1 MFQVGDTVQCQVT
14 SVKVAGNNKRLVEL
28 TTCPEVINKDL
39 PLTALKTGCL
49 VYGAIQS
56 LEEHG
61 CTMDIGLPGIKAFL
75 TNSDQPEGS
84 ERNEGECVWC
94 TVSQQSALEVMSG
107 ETRVIKVTDENVMG
121 SVVSPHMVS
130 SVDCLRPGMRVR
142 ATVEKVLKDGLYV
155 RCVKYKGCVYKTHV
169 PQGLTQYTPGQ
180 EVEGRVLF
188 THPVSKVIS
197 LSLLPGIL
205 DCLQSGQE
213 LFGGLSIG
221 DFVEEAQVM
230 FVDKTNAVFFKLD
243 TCTALAP
250 IQHLSDDKIK
260 DVNQAFPRGSK
271 HRCRVIGFQ
280 PVDDVLLV
288 TLKESIMQQ
297 KIMSIKDLQPGDIV
311 ECTVEATHDSGV
323 IVRISKGL
331 TGLIPKMHV
340 ADVPLKHFAKKFT
353 KGDKLKCRVLKVDV
367 GLKKVFLTKKK
378 SLVSS
383 KDVAVT
389 YDGLTRG
396 ALIEGFV
403 IIVKDNGVVVGFCNN
418 VKGWVPRHELSS
430 VDIPHP
436 ETAFYPGQVVKC
448 RVLSCQ
454 PEAHRLRLSLIIAGK
469 ASIGSKSEAMS
480 DFEAGKLVSAVV
492 KRKLKHSIEVE
503 VQPSGVK
510 ASLPRAHLSDFPDN
524 QVLLWQALEPGDTL
538 DTIMLLKQTNLPV
551 VTLKESFLSAAREGL
566 IPQTIHDL
574 EPGQLVPGVIRNHQS
589 YGTFVELPGG
599 LGGLAPRSLTM
610 DRPVSDLSQ
619 VFACGQSVVVKVIE
633 VKQDKGRFLCSLRM
647 CDCYH
652 DDPKVSVEMLET
664 YLNERDNYLD
674 AVLDT
679 KAEGLCMG
687 SLVMVRV
694 KEKVKDG
701 YICDTPFGMPA
712 VVTHMHTG
720 GQSTHCPGTLAF
732 ITAATG
738 WSTQRCPRTL
748 ALIIDIAAVS

>member
-1 MFQVGDTVQCQVT
+1 MSSQENFPRGGKRPAKEDKTEESAPKKKKMKKSEVKDKVKARTKHIVTPAAMTKHKEVESLTFQTLREGLLVLGRVKEVEDYRAMVALPHGLLGTLPITAISAVYSRHLQNVADSNDIEVRSCGMSILNPLTPKTVFLKDAPTLKQMFQVGDTVQCQVT

-250 IQHLSDDKIK
+250 VSH
-260 DVNQAFPRGSK
+260 
-271 HRCRVIGFQ
+271 
-280 PVDDVLLV
+280 
-288 TLKESIMQQ
+288 
-297 KIMSIKDLQPGDIV
+297 
-311 ECTVEATHDSGV
+311 
-323 IVRISKGL
+323 
-331 TGLIPKMHV
+331 
-340 ADVPLKHFAKKFT
+340 
-353 KGDKLKCRVLKVDV
+353 
-367 GLKKVFLTKKK
+367 
-378 SLVSS
+378 SLVLS
-383 KDVAVT
+383 
-389 YDGLTRG
+389 
-396 ALIEGFV
+396 
-403 IIVKDNGVVVGFCNN
+403 VK
-418 VKGWVPRHELSS
+418 
-430 VDIPHP
+430 
-436 ETAFYPGQVVKC
+436 
-448 RVLSCQ
+448 
-454 PEAHRLRLSLIIAGK
+454 
-469 ASIGSKSEAMS
+469 
-480 DFEAGKLVSAVV
+480 
-492 KRKLKHSIEVE
+492 
-503 VQPSGVK
+503 
-510 ASLPRAHLSDFPDN
+510 
-524 QVLLWQALEPGDTL
+524 
-538 DTIMLLKQTNLPV
+538 
-551 VTLKESFLSAAREGL
+551 
-566 IPQTIHDL
+566 
-574 EPGQLVPGVIRNHQS
+574 
-589 YGTFVELPGG
+589 
-599 LGGLAPRSLTM
+599 
-610 DRPVSDLSQ
+610 
-619 VFACGQSVVVKVIE
+619 
-633 VKQDKGRFLCSLRM
+633 
-647 CDCYH
+647 
-652 DDPKVSVEMLET
+652 
-664 YLNERDNYLD
+664 
-674 AVLDT
+674 
-679 KAEGLCMG
+679 
-687 SLVMVRV
+687 
-694 KEKVKDG
+694 
-701 YICDTPFGMPA
+701 
-712 VVTHMHTG
+712 
-720 GQSTHCPGTLAF
+720 
-732 ITAATG
+732 
-738 WSTQRCPRTL
+738 
-748 ALIIDIAAVS
+748 